1 MSRRLA
7 LPVLALALSSPAFA
21 ENPPGATIDDA
32 VAVDI
37 TESGLNAFLPLIDSF
52 IPSSFVLPVVAS
64 ATTFNEDD
72 NDGVFDDCGF
82 FETCY
87 SYDVT
92 NLNAALGLTNPSIT
106 SGNGVIDLQSGIDVT
121 VNSDLDPM
129 VVALAFN
136 APVLPNITMTCNTWI
151 DPVSIPVSG
160 AVQVDYNTFTG
171 NIDAAI
177 LPVTY
182 DVSALNSDTV
192 NIDDCALTTINQIT
206 GLLGFDLIQLAV
218 DQVIPLLEGQVDTII
233 DDLNDTLEPQ
243 INDAVALA
251 TISTSLDLLGTTLE
265 VDIAPQ
271 DVQITPDGVRL
282 LMGGSIDAPPSDCV
296 AEYGYT
302 GSLATP
308 SSLDPLGTVP
318 SGVAGGDVV
327 VHADD
332 DIVNQGLFAV
342 WNGGLLC
349 YTIDNTFEG
358 LPIPLDTDLI
368 GLLAP
373 NVFDELFPDR
383 GEILLQT
390 RPEKPP
396 VATLD
401 GPNDLDVRVEDLGLD
416 IYAEVDGRLTRLIG
430 VDLAADAGANVGFN
444 GSTGELTLD
453 IDFETSAIEASVVV
467 NEFRPEAN
475 ADIESSLL
483 GIVDN
488 IAGPALSGLLADQT
502 FAIPGFEGYGLTT
515 ADVTPTAGAPDRLGV
530 YGSIGAIPYQGGC
543 EGGGCDDAGA
553 GCGDTTCDSTS
564 APGRVALFAV
574 PLLLAAFRR
583 RER

>member
-32 VAVDI
+32 VAVDVT
-37 TESGLNAFLPLIDSF
+37 TEGLNAFLPLIDGFVPSEF
-52 IPSSFVLPVVAS
+52 VIPELSAES
-64 ATTFNEDD
+64 ATPY
-72 NDGVFDDCGF
+72 DDCGGF
-82 FETCY
+82 DTCWRY
-87 SYDVT
+87 SVENGSADLSLLQPVI
-92 NLNAALGLTNPSIT
+92 AP
-106 SGNGVIDLQSGIDVT
+106 GNGVIDFSASIEVALNDA
-121 VNSDLDPM
+121 LDPLLLD
-129 VVALAFN
+129 LAGKQCVFGGC
-136 APVLPNITMTCNTWI
+136 PSISQSCEIYV
-151 DPVSIPVSG
+151 DPFTVPLSSAI
-160 AVQVDYNTFTG
+160 QLDYNTFTG
-171 NIDAAI
+171 NIDSAI
-177 LPVTY
+177 LPLQY
-182 DVSALNSDTV
+182 DLTDLTDNTDK
-192 NIDDCALTTINQIT
+192 IHIEDCAAGTIIT
-206 GLLGFDLIQLAV
+206 ILGYVGLDVVSLLLGQLV
-218 DQVIPLLEGQVDTII
+218 PVLESQIDGII